1 MPVGFG
7 GLILLFCG
15 DKIEVLAYLCE
26 AFKTERVVS
35 VASVERL
42 RKSAS
47 YSEQFF
53 LHGTISRFVLSY
65 KNAYIS
71 VLSHRC
77 FNAARAIIGIYG
89 DYKRIRL
96 IRRYTKTLC
105 VAEIQSRRSRAEKNY
120 VPAVFDIKAY
130 SVLGKQL

>member
-105 VAEIQSRRSRAEKNY
+105 
-120 VPAVFDIKAY
+120 
-130 SVLGKQL
+130 